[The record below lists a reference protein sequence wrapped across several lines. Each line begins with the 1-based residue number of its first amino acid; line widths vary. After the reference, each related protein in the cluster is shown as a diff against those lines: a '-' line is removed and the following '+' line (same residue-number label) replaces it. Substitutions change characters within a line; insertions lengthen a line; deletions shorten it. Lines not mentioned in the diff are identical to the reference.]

1 MFTFVWIRAG
11 TKVHHFLDEL
21 RSLPSCQHDSRFE
34 PLIRWEQVI
43 CSKYIL
49 SVSTIK
55 YLLTEW
61 KNATVFIQFILCSNQ
76 DGNEDNV
83 RRGVNDCKIL
93 NPPISGRWLYCPSV
107 TTEIPETVSDWT
119 IMEQQLLRDYDFC
132 LLLWSNISF
141 TISLLSFI
149 SKQRVVN
156 RNPGDSKYCAVNLLL
171 VVRRLICMAFWPINP
186 SCLGLDNWPYCL
198 MAWNPHLSSS

>member
-1 MFTFVWIRAG
+1 MQQYIDISFRYLHPSMFTFVWIRAG

-34 PLIRWEQVI
+34 SLIRCEQVI

-61 KNATVFIQFILCSNQ
+61 ENATVFIQFILCSNQ

-93 NPPISGRWLYCPSV
+93 NPPISGAGYIVYCPSV
-107 TTEIPETVSDWT
+107 TTDGH
-119 IMEQQLLRDYDFC
+119 RAGDR
-132 LLLWSNISF
+132 
-141 TISLLSFI
+141 
-149 SKQRVVN
+149 SKQGYSGIYRQT
-156 RNPGDSKYCAVNLLL
+156 
-171 VVRRLICMAFWPINP
+171 
-186 SCLGLDNWPYCL
+186 
-198 MAWNPHLSSS
+198 

>member
-93 NPPISGRWLYCPSV
+93 NPPISGRWLYCILPV
-107 TTEIPETVSDWT
+107 CDNGWT
-119 IMEQQLLRDYDFC
+119 QATRASRDTLGSTDR
-132 LLLWSNISF
+132 L
-141 TISLLSFI
+141 
-149 SKQRVVN
+149 
-156 RNPGDSKYCAVNLLL
+156 NLVLIFL
-171 VVRRLICMAFWPINP
+171 VIIICH
-186 SCLGLDNWPYCL
+186 SY
-198 MAWNPHLSSS
+198 SSH

>member
-61 KNATVFIQFILCSNQ
+61 ENATVFIQFILCSNQ

-93 NPPISGRWLYCPSV
+93 NPPISGAGYIARLWQRMDTGDTSKQGYSRIYRVSSKTVYTWL
-107 TTEIPETVSDWT
+107 
-119 IMEQQLLRDYDFC
+119 FA
-132 LLLWSNISF
+132 LLLASTHANCKSWDIF
-141 TISLLSFI
+141 EKFRKFAT
-149 SKQRVVN
+149 
-156 RNPGDSKYCAVNLLL
+156 
-171 VVRRLICMAFWPINP
+171 W
-186 SCLGLDNWPYCL
+186 
-198 MAWNPHLSSS
+198 

>member
-1 MFTFVWIRAG
+1 MSSYNLKNKQTIQISG
-11 TKVHHFLDEL
+11 
-21 RSLPSCQHDSRFE
+21 
-34 PLIRWEQVI
+34 LILQY
-43 CSKYIL
+43 CS
-49 SVSTIK
+49 
-55 YLLTEW
+55 
-61 KNATVFIQFILCSNQ
+61 ATTLYRRLQFILCSNQ

-156 RNPGDSKYCAVNLLL
+156 RNPGDSKYSILCSQLVAGGETINLHGILANKPVL
-171 VVRRLICMAFWPINP
+171 FRTW
-186 SCLGLDNWPYCL
+186 
-198 MAWNPHLSSS
+198 

>member
-34 PLIRWEQVI
+34 PLIRCEQVI
-43 CSKYIL
+43 CSKFIL

-61 KNATVFIQFILCSNQ
+61 ENATVFIQFILCSNQ

-93 NPPISGRWLYCPSV
+93 NPPISGAGYIARLCSV
-107 TTEIPETVSDWT
+107 TTDGHRRQ
-119 IMEQQLLRDYDFC
+119 EQTGI
-132 LLLWSNISF
+132 LWDLP
-141 TISLLSFI
+141 T
-149 SKQRVVN
+149 
-156 RNPGDSKYCAVNLLL
+156 D
-171 VVRRLICMAFWPINP
+171 LI
-186 SCLGLDNWPYCL
+186 
-198 MAWNPHLSSS
+198 